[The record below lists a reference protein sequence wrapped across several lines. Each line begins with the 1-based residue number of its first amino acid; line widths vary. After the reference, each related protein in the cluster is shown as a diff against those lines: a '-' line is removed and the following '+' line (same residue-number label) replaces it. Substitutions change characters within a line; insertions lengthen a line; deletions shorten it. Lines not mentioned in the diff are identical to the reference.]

1 LYVYIGSPS
10 SKLSSEHLRAAPVN
24 YEQLPVY
31 YEPSYE
37 HCEPLF
43 II

>member
-1 LYVYIGSPS
+1 
-10 SKLSSEHLRAAPVN
+10 LRTAPID

-37 HCEPLF
+37 HEHYEPLL
-43 II
+43 IVIY

>member
-1 LYVYIGSPS
+1 MSYTVANVWM
-10 SKLSSEHLRAAPVN
+10 AAPVD

-37 HCEPLF
+37 QHEPLL
-43 II
+43 IIIY